1 MENINL
7 NYELNSKSKKSI
19 YALTVISQALL
30 LFVSLISLILWIPIF
45 FFFKEIAVSV
55 LIFGICSFIFS
66 LLLFWLSNSL
76 DESLDV
82 ETSFFKNN
90 NIIWDNNSQSYFMGK
105 NIISNDELNQMKKNY
120 LMKIRAKKRINKV
133 K

>member
-19 YALTVISQALL
+19 YALTVISQVLL

-45 FFFKEIAVSV
+45 FFSKEIAASV
-55 LIFGICSFIFS
+55 FIFGICSFIFS
-66 LLLFWLSNSL
+66 LLLLWLSNSL
-76 DESLDV
+76 DGSLDV